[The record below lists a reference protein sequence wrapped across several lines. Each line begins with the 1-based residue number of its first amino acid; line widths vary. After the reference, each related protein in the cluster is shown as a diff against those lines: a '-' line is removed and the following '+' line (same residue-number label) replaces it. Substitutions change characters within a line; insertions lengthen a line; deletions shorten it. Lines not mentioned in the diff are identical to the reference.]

1 LERKKLMT
9 DEVVYAPIPGF
20 LGYEVG
26 TDGNVWSWR
35 GPGGK
40 VTERHLLI
48 PKTTKKG
55 YKIVTLRSKLNGNR
69 RFFVHRLVLLAF
81 IGPCPGGMECCHW
94 NGDPADNRLS
104 NLRWDTHKAN
114 CADTVRNGRIGG
126 FCKPRPQDCI
136 ERPLIPSNAA

>member
-1 LERKKLMT
+1 MT

-69 RFFVHRLVLLAF
+69 RFFSIAWFFWPLLALALEEWNVA
-81 IGPCPGGMECCHW
+81 IGMGIPQITGYPICVGIHIKQIV
-94 NGDPADNRLS
+94 RILS
-104 NLRWDTHKAN
+104 EMA
-114 CADTVRNGRIGG
+114 G
-126 FCKPRPQDCI
+126 
-136 ERPLIPSNAA
+136 